1 MRVATSPHDNEPSPE
16 GGSIVGLT
24 GPQSSTVDARQTDP
38 RLAGLPVVPW
48 IPPVLR
54 RVWRDVGIL
63 QIGMDSERAIVLGG
77 ITPQR
82 YRLINSIDGRHSTA
96 QLAAGGPWLDLSPDD
111 IIAVLQQLHASGVLV
126 DLGAIPTETG
136 SGWHPETNRR
146 LLPDLAARLLST
158 ATDTPQRVAAARAHS
173 QVLIHGGRRVGSV
186 IASTLA
192 SAGLGRINVIERSP
206 VDAADVTGGGFG
218 LDDIGADHGDALTR
232 LVGRITDS
240 TSTAGLSPLESPD
253 LLILTE
259 TWPGPDERERSL
271 QRSGTPYLCA
281 TIRERRAVIGPFVVP
296 GESSCLQCQHLNRR
310 DRDPQWPAI
319 YGQLRMQPHRTED
332 AGESALALLA
342 ASLASIQALQWFDG
356 ERLPETINTTL
367 EIGLPDLVLTRR
379 FWPRHPM
386 CTCQRA

>member
-1 MRVATSPHDNEPSPE
+1 MRAAASPYNSE
-16 GGSIVGLT
+16 GPREAR
-24 GPQSSTVDARQTDP
+24 PQLVDP
-38 RLAGLPVVPW
+38 RLAALPAVPW

-63 QIGMDSERAIVLGG
+63 QIGIDGDRAIVLGG
-77 ITPQR
+77 ITPER
-82 YRLINSIDGRHSTA
+82 YRLINSINGRRSSA
-96 QLAAGGPWLDLSPDD
+96 QLIAQGPWLGLTADD
-111 IIAVLQQLHASGVLV
+111 IVAVLRQLHASGVLV
-126 DLGAIPTETG
+126 DLGAVPAETD
-136 SGWHPETNRR
+136 SGWHPENDRG
-146 LLPDLAARLLST
+146 LLPDLAARLLSP
-158 ATDTPQRVAAARAHS
+158 ASGTPQQVAAARAHS

-186 IASTLA
+186 IAGALA
-192 SAGLGRINVIERSP
+192 AAGLGRINVVERAP
-206 VDAADVTGGGFG
+206 VDASDVTGGGFG
-218 LDDIGADHGDALTR
+218 LDDVGADHSDALAR
-232 LVGRITDS
+232 LVKRVSDS
-240 TSTAGLSPLESPD
+240 ASTARLSPLESPD

-281 TIRERRAVIGPFVVP
+281 TVRERRAVIGPFVVP
-296 GESSCLQCQHLNRR
+296 GESSCLQCQHLSRR

-319 YGQLRMQPHRTED
+319 YGQLRMQPHRPED

-342 ASLASIQALQWFDG
+342 GSLASIQALQWFDG

-379 FWPRHPM
+379 FWPRHPL

>member
-1 MRVATSPHDNEPSPE
+1 MRATTSPHNNERPSA
-16 GGSIVGLT
+16 
-24 GPQSSTVDARQTDP
+24 ARLRPPDP

-63 QIGMDSERAIVLGG
+63 QIGIDSERAIVLGG

-82 YRLINSIDGRHSTA
+82 YRLINSIDGRRSSA
-96 QLAAGGPWLDLSPDD
+96 QLVAEGPWLDLGPDD
-111 IIAVLQQLHASGVLV
+111 IVAVLRQLHASGVLV
-126 DLGAIPTETG
+126 DLGAVPSGTE
-136 SGWHPETNRR
+136 SHWHPENNRR
-146 LLPDLAARLLST
+146 LLPDLAARALSP
-158 ATDTPQRVAAARAHS
+158 ATGTPQQIAATRAHS

-186 IASTLA
+186 IAGALA
-192 SAGLGRINVIERSP
+192 TAGLGRINVVERAP
-206 VDAADVTGGGFG
+206 VDASDVTGGGFG

-232 LVGRITDS
+232 LVERVSDS
-240 TSTAGLSPLESPD
+240 TSTARLSPLESPD

-319 YGQLRMQPHRTED
+319 YGQLRMQPHRPED

-379 FWPRHPM
+379 FWPRHPL
-386 CTCQRA
+386 CTCQRT